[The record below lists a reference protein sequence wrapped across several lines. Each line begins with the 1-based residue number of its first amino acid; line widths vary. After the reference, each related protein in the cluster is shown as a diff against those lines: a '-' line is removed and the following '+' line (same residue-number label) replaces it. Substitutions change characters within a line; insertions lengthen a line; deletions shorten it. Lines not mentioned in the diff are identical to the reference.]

1 MPVQHGRYRSYAGLA
16 YLFVT
21 IWISIGGNLLFQ
33 ALLFPLFPYPMFISL
48 ISCAFPLLN
57 ALSAVRKGYDRAIW
71 MKYLRIAPIM
81 LMNSILANILYNSSL
96 LLTSMSAVTVITSSS
111 TLFSL
116 LFSRVLLK
124 TPIQFSTVISIHLS
138 IVGSI
143 LVIMASTEPTK
154 KLLDDSLLFV
164 SDEESEY
171 SSHLIGCLFA
181 FVSSACSGLSSVL
194 FQKLEIEQVDA
205 YMTVSGS
212 SAIIYTLIFLFLN
225 GIFQFESLHIQS
237 STASWMDIFLILS
250 LNGIISNI
258 LGTRLYIKSL
268 RLLSPVT
275 VNVLWSI
282 SIPLTVIVDYY
293 RGSIHTINNTFL
305 FGSLLVLLS
314 TVLVPIEQQQTDISD
329 TELQRDIPLLVVW
342 EEEEPDSSS
351 RLINASSYVNFC
363 KFLL

>member
-1 MPVQHGRYRSYAGLA
+1 LNLRLNKNYMPTQPGQYRSYLGLA

-33 ALLFPLFPYPMFISL
+33 ALLFPIFPYPIFISL
-48 ISCAFPLLN
+48 ISCAFPIVN
-57 ALSAVRKGYDRAIW
+57 ALPAIRKGYASDIW
-71 MKYLRIAPIM
+71 RKYIKIAPLM
-81 LMNSILANILYNSSL
+81 LLNSILSNILYNSSL

-116 LFSRVLLK
+116 LFSRLLLK

-143 LVIMASTEPTK
+143 LVIMASTEPAVM
-154 KLLDDSLLFV
+154 LLDGMDSPFTIKT
-164 SDEESEY
+164 DDEY
-171 SSHLIGCLFA
+171 SSHILGCVFA
-181 FVSSACSGLSSVL
+181 FISSACSGLSSVL
-194 FQKLEIEQVDA
+194 FQKLGVEQVDA

-212 SAIIYTLIFLFLN
+212 SAIIYTLIFVVLN
-225 GIFQFESLHIQS
+225 RIFKFESLQILSPS
-237 STASWMDIFLILS
+237 SSWFDVCLILT
-250 LNGIISNI
+250 LNGLMSNV
-258 LGTRLYIKSL
+258 LGTRLYINSL

-293 RGSIHTINNTFL
+293 RGSIHTISNTFL
-305 FGSLLVLLS
+305 LGSLLVLLS
-314 TVLVPIEQQQTDISD
+314 TVLVPIEQNQTDVSD

-342 EEEEPDSSS
+342 EESDSS
-351 RLINASSYVNFC
+351 RQVNSSS
-363 KFLL
+363 